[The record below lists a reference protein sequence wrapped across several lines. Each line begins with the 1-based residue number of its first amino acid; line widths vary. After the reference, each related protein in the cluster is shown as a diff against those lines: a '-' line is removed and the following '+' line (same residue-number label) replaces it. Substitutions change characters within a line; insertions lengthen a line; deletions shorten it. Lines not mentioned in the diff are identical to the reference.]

1 MAVSKLLQAMSGHPL
16 LPEQTTL
23 AVQGFHWSFSIAAA
37 GLYGAVVEL
46 YPKAKAGYGACFG
59 LALLLL
65 THEST
70 LPYFGLSLPWS
81 EIPLREHLS
90 EIFTHAL
97 YGVSVEAVRRAV
109 RPSIFRVLGLKRF
122 AS

>member
-23 AVQGFHWSFSIAAA
+23 AVQAFI
-37 GLYGAVVEL
+37 GASALQPLAFMVVEL

-70 LPYFGLSLPWS
+70 LPYFGLSLP
-81 EIPLREHLS
+81 
-90 EIFTHAL
+90 
-97 YGVSVEAVRRAV
+97 
-109 RPSIFRVLGLKRF
+109 
-122 AS
+122 